1 MEKGRSVHGSDVI
14 EPIRIDALVALFSG
28 NFASALV
35 HLQEVSRLSSQPI
48 GDTYLALA
56 YHYSGSSD
64 RARAMLESLADSRS
78 ASTAARAGAALAGI
92 LADRGEFDAARLRI
106 AHALT
111 GGYRD
116 HHVAYSLGAAYA
128 QLGETNE
135 AHRWLKIAADTGFPC
150 VTFFERD
157 PLLEPIRSRPD
168 FQGLLAYVRARR
180 DASLAP

>member
-1 MEKGRSVHGSDVI
+1 
-14 EPIRIDALVALFSG
+14 
-28 NFASALV
+28 
-35 HLQEVSRLSSQPI
+35 
-48 GDTYLALA
+48 
-56 YHYSGSSD
+56 
-64 RARAMLESLADSRS
+64 
-78 ASTAARAGAALAGI
+78 
-92 LADRGEFDAARLRI
+92 
-106 AHALT
+106 
-111 GGYRD
+111 
-116 HHVAYSLGAAYA
+116 VAYSLVAAYA